1 MSRPLVTHISFNNDD
16 LNKIPQGAKTIRE
29 YQDQV
34 NAYLDWL
41 RVDIPAEFR
50 RQLHQRL
57 DVFEDALGIGQR
69 DKEANHFTLTK
80 LCTERKLL
88 SAVRFVIRF
97 AHMLQRTGGFKDEP
111 IERSSQPA
119 DIDPEDDFVPL
130 TQPVMPTPP
139 PAPRKRHAEI
149 TDDDLWAAAAA
160 AEARLKRVNA
170 MVAKKAPKKAE
181 EVIEI
186 DDE

>member
-1 MSRPLVTHISFNNDD
+1 MARPLTQVTFTNDD
-16 LNKIPQGAKTIRE
+16 LNKIPQGAKSVKE

-34 NAYLDWL
+34 NMYLEWL
-41 RVDIPAEFR
+41 RVDIPTDFR

-57 DVFEDALGIGQR
+57 DVFEDALGIQGR

-80 LCTERKLL
+80 LCSERKLL

-97 AHMLQRTGGFKDEP
+97 AHMLQRVGGFKDVP
-111 IERSSQPA
+111 VQRSAQPA
-119 DIDPEDDFVPL
+119 DIDPEDEFVPL

-139 PAPRKRHAEI
+139 PAPRKRAPEI
-149 TDDDLWAAAAA
+149 TDDDLWAAAEL

-170 MVAKKAPKKAE
+170 MVAKPRKEK

>member
-1 MSRPLVTHISFNNDD
+1 MSRPLTAHVTFTNDD
-16 LNKIPQGAKTIRE
+16 LNKIPQGAKTVRE

-34 NAYLDWL
+34 NSYLEWL
-41 RVDIPAEFR
+41 RVDVPTDFR

-57 DVFEDALGIGQR
+57 DIFEDALGIQGR

-80 LCTERKLL
+80 LCSERKLL
-88 SAVRFVIRF
+88 SAIRFVIRF
-97 AHMLQRTGGFKDEP
+97 AHMLQRIGGFKDEL
-111 IERSSQPA
+111 IQRSSQPA
-119 DIDPEDDFVPL
+119 DIDPDDEFVPL

-139 PAPRKRHAEI
+139 PAPRKRPAI
-149 TDDDLWAAAAA
+149 TDEDLWAAAEL

-170 MVAKKAPKKAE
+170 MVAKPRKEK